1 MVRQMNRTVEYG
13 NLPFG
18 PYVMRTKIPED
29 IRKRLLTDGKKQ
41 LKSYH
46 NVLFNLVI
54 KLLL

>member
-1 MVRQMNRTVEYG
+1 MVKQMNKTVEYG
-13 NLPFG
+13 NIPFG

-46 NVLFNLVI
+46 
-54 KLLL
+54 KKS